1 MNREEVL
8 SRSRIENKDQD
19 EMMVD
24 TLKKAGKTSS
34 EVALIITAVI
44 FAIEAFMFNSFNF
57 ALLGVY
63 FSLEASKD
71 LVKYRTL
78 KDKRNLVKGLSLC
91 LLSILFLVAHLVRL
105 TNR

>member
-8 SRSRIENKDQD
+8 SKSRIENKHQD

-34 EVALIITAVI
+34 EVALIITAII
-44 FAIEAFMFNSFNF
+44 FAIEAFMFNSYNF

-71 LVKYRTL
+71 FVKYRTL
-78 KDKRNLVKGLSLC
+78 KDKRNLVKSLLLG
-91 LLSILFLVAHLVRL
+91 LLSILLLLAHLFRL

>member
-34 EVALIITAVI
+34 EVGLIITAII
-44 FAIEAFMFNSFNF
+44 FAIEAFIFNSFNF